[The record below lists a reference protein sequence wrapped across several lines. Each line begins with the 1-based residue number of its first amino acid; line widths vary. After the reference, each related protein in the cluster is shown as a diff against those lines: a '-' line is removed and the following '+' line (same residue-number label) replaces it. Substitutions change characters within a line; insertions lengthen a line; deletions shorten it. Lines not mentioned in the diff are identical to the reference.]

1 MVQFVDAL
9 PSDSVLLLLL
19 HVSDVLLEGNKEQP
33 LHNRHWH
40 IFWSYVYFRPFIYT
54 HFLIVLRYFD
64 LNLSVWSP
72 ALVSNPRCCL
82 PNLLAFTSVCMSV
95 CMCMCVRQ
103 WLGSCILYW
112 KSWGFY
118 SVSTQENNISN
129 HDLSHLFIFY
139 QSFLLLLLLYMI
151 IIITIGQIF
160 ISL

>member
-1 MVQFVDAL
+1 MIQCCCCYCMSLMSSWRGTKSSLYIIDTDTYFGHMYTFD
-9 PSDSVLLLLL
+9 LLSIGV
-19 HVSDVLLEGNKEQP
+19 H
-33 LHNRHWH
+33 
-40 IFWSYVYFRPFIYT
+40 T

-112 KSWGFY
+112 KSWGLD
-118 SVSTQENNISN
+118 SVFTQENNISN

-139 QSFLLLLLLYMI
+139 QSFLLLSLYMI
-151 IIITIGQIF
+151 IIIIIGQIF